1 MFERWIIRI
10 DGIYSLFIML
20 FYFTV
25 FDNAKI
31 EEKSN
36 NEFYY
41 TNIFK
46 YTCFL
51 YRIRHCE
58 HFKNRRIIRVYIEKS
73 ASTIH
78 WK

>member
-1 MFERWIIRI
+1 
-10 DGIYSLFIML
+10 ML

-41 TNIFK
+41 K
-46 YTCFL
+46 
-51 YRIRHCE
+51 YRI
-58 HFKNRRIIRVYIEKS
+58 FLSIRVFCIVFVIANTSKIVESYACILKNQHQLFIGNKL
-73 ASTIH
+73 A
-78 WK
+78 